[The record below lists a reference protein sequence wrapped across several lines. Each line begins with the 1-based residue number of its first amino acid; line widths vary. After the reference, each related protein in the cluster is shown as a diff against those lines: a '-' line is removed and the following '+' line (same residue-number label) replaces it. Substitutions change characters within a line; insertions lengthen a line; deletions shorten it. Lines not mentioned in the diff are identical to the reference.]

1 MWFYLF
7 SKNGKYPDPSLE
19 IKALAELSNSGKDVY
34 LKLSARNDAPLK
46 NAQEGETLY
55 LCTRV
60 RGRWFVHGETVV
72 TGPPLRGGV
81 PESISCLYGSTERRH
96 WWRRLGEVHILQSPK
111 GEVDLG
117 LPEGTLPSAG
127 RSHVIRV
134 ETHGKMTDPRP
145 ASQPT
150 TSALGRLTEVMDQA
164 WDAGQLT
171 PDAIE
176 KAIMGFRKAHP
187 YGR

>member
-1 MWFYLF
+1 
-7 SKNGKYPDPSLE
+7 
-19 IKALAELSNSGKDVY
+19 V
-34 LKLSARNDAPLK
+34 
-46 NAQEGETLY
+46 
-55 LCTRV
+55 
-60 RGRWFVHGETVV
+60 
-72 TGPPLRGGV
+72 
-81 PESISCLYGSTERRH
+81 
-96 WWRRLGEVHILQSPK
+96 VHILQTPK

-117 LPEGTLPSAG
+117 LPEGTLPTAG
-127 RSHVIRV
+127 RSYVVRV
-134 ETHGKMTDPRP
+134 EANGNMTDPRLE
-145 ASQPT
+145 SQPT